1 MLHLIIIQLKTNRM
15 ATFLITDTDNWIIN
29 KDFFYLLWFQPTL
42 GGIAIRKNGIHIFL
56 DKRYFEKTKKIN
68 QKRICEKTNAEKVYF
83 HEITWPLID
92 AMLISC
98 SDSKAIEVEESLTLK
113 YFKEIKNKSDMW
125 VDSHPKKM
133 EIIPSFFEK
142 IRICKSEREQDKLSK
157 AIKIIDQVA
166 LYIEYLIKSKQIIWK
181 TEIEV
186 RNIIINKIL
195 EFWWEA
201 ESFNSIVAF
210 WEHSAIAHHS
220 ASDTVIE
227 NGPLLIDMWA
237 IYKWYC
243 SDFTRTYW
251 VGAKTKDY
259 EEFANIYQSVKKAH
273 IKAILWA
280 RVGMKAHEID
290 LIARKSIEKDWYGS
304 YFSHSTGHWIW
315 VNVHEKPW
323 INQLSQEEIQPG
335 MVFTIEPWIYLPW
348 KFWVRIENIVFAK
361 SERVKCSSKIS
372 Y

>member
-1 MLHLIIIQLKTNRM
+1 M
-15 ATFLITDTDNWIIN
+15 ATFLITDTDNGIIN
-29 KDFFYLLWFQPTL
+29 KDFFYLLGFQPTL
-42 GGIAIRKNGIHIFL
+42 WWIALRKNGIHIFL
-56 DKRYFEKTKKIN
+56 DKRYFEKTKKLN
-68 QKRICEKTNAEKVYF
+68 EKRICEKTNMEKVYF
-83 HEITWPLID
+83 HEISWPLID

-98 SDSKAIEVEESLTLK
+98 SDSKAIEVEDSLTLK

-125 VDSHPKKM
+125 VNSHPKKM

-142 IRICKSEREQDKLSK
+142 IRLCKSEREQDRLWK

-166 LYIEYLIKSKQIIWK
+166 LYIEYLIKSKQIIGK

-195 EFWWEA
+195 EFGWES
-201 ESFNSIVAF
+201 ESFDSIVAF
-210 WEHSAIAHHS
+210 WSHSAIAHHT
-220 ASDTVIE
+220 AGETLIE
-227 NGPLLIDMWA
+227 NGPLLIDMGA

-273 IKAILWA
+273 IKAILWTK
-280 RVGMKAHEID
+280 VWMKAYEID
-290 LIARKSIEKDWYGS
+290 LIARNSIEKDGYGP

-323 INQLSQEEIQPG
+323 INQFSQEEIKPW
-335 MVFTIEPWIYLPW
+335 MAFTIEPGIYLPG
-348 KFWVRIENIVFAK
+348 KFWVRIENIVIAK